1 MNPSA
6 AVKPVTARIA
16 EELAITE
23 TQVRAAVGLLDE
35 GSTVP
40 FIARYRKEVTGSL
53 DDGQLRDLEERL
65 RYLRDLDGC
74 DTDDLYNIALRELEI
89 PLFAEVL
96 KHCDGNQSRAAT
108 MLGIHRA
115 TLRKK
120 LKDYGLA
127 S

>member
-1 MNPSA
+1 MNAASTRHDANRGPS
-6 AVKPVTARIA
+6 KPPLREHVA
-16 EELAITE
+16 
-23 TQVRAAVGLLDE
+23 QSVR
-35 GSTVP
+35 
-40 FIARYRKEVTGSL
+40 
-53 DDGQLRDLEERL
+53 

-96 KHCDGNQSRAAT
+96 RHCDGNQSRAAT

-120 LKDYGLA
+120 LKEYGL
-127 S
+127 SS